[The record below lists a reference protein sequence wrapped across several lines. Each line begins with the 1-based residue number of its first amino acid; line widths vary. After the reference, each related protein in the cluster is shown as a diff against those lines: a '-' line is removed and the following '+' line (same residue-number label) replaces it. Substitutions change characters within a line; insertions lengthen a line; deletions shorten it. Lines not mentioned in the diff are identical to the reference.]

1 MSFLYF
7 IPKLQSIDRA
17 AIESLGL
24 ADRIDRHE
32 VGIVH
37 ANGPSGGPGV
47 VICES
52 SIENSPRVVHGHQVW
67 RAAPKRG
74 ADEAPYWIGYWKDR
88 KPTEQSLRRPKML
101 AGSAIE
107 LRDGEKWM
115 VPRLVQFNEG
125 SPTNGIT
132 YTVRL
137 PQVLDVDDE
146 GELVTGRI
154 DPRYQDLWDEGWRA
168 HQSLTMQAEVAGM
181 ASMTVNESIR
191 FASKLM
197 AWNYRVTSVE
207 IAMLALFD
215 DSLPIQIVCSAID
228 NETFWAAV
236 KNQAGRSVATT
247 TDLPSGAVRPTLEST
262 SDTPTDLASAS

>member
-24 ADRIDRHE
+24 GNRIDKHD

-52 SIENSPRVVHGHQVW
+52 SIENSPRVVNGHQVW

-74 ADEAPYWIGYWKDR
+74 AAEAPYWVGYWKDR
-88 KPTEQSLRRPKML
+88 KPTEQNLRRPKML
-101 AGSAIE
+101 GGPSIE
-107 LRDGEKWM
+107 MRDGEKWM
-115 VPRLVQFNEG
+115 VPRLVQFNDG
-125 SPTNGIT
+125 SMTQGIT
-132 YTVRL
+132 YSVRL
-137 PQVLDVDDE
+137 PQVLDVDDD

-168 HQSLTMQAEVAGM
+168 HQSLTMQAEAAGV

-191 FASKLM
+191 FASRLLG
-197 AWNYRVTSVE
+197 WNYRVTAVE
-207 IAMLALFD
+207 IAVLSLFD
-215 DSLPIQIVCSAID
+215 DALPIQIVCSAID
-228 NETFWAAV
+228 NEAFWAAV
-236 KNQAGRSVATT
+236 KNQAGRSVVTT
-247 TDLPSGAVRPTLEST
+247 TDSLSGVERPPMEST
-262 SDTPTDLASAS
+262 TDIPTDLASAS